1 MYSTKEGNLLEE
13 EGERIALLILF
24 VDLRASSWEPL
35 EIFARSFIINA
46 FNTSYLVFLFFFFL
60 FHVQRNKMSTKLND
74 LGETNNNNI
83 SDLTYDGNKRRGTPI
98 QEFYAGQKILI
109 TGISLR

>member
-46 FNTSYLVFLFFFFL
+46 SNTSYLVFL

-83 SDLTYDGNKRRGTPI
+83 SDLTYDGNKRHGTPI